1 MAQMKISNDGLALI
15 KSFEGLRLKSYRCPA
30 GVWTIGYGH
39 TITAKPGMT
48 ITEVEAD
55 ALLCRDLQ
63 HFEKCVSKHIAVPL
77 EQHQFDALVSFCY
90 NVGCGALM
98 KSTLRRKLNAG
109 DYEGAADELLRW
121 NKAGGKELRG
131 LTRRREA
138 ERAMFLAIADNDET
152 QDPGDAIANADPAAA
167 NSADADPAAGSEE
180 KTA

>member
-1 MAQMKISNDGLALI
+1 MAQMKISHAGLALI
-15 KSFEGLRLKSYRCPA
+15 KSFEGLRLTSYRCPA

-39 TITAKPGMT
+39 TITAKPDMT
-48 ITEVEAD
+48 ITEEQAED
-55 ALLCRDLQ
+55 LLLGDLR

-131 LTRRREA
+131 LTRRRKA
-138 ERAMFLAIADNDET
+138 ERAMFLAVSQDDET
-152 QDPGDAIANADPAAA
+152 PGDDAPATSADPAIGY
-167 NSADADPAAGSEE
+167 PTTGPEE
-180 KTA
+180 PTA